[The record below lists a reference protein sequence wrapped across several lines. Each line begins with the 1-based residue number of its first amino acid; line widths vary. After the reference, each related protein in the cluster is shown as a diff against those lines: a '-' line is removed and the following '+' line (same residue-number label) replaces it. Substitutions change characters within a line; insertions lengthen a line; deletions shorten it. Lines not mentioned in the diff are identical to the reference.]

1 MQWVDINFLCCY
13 DTKYCEFIN
22 RSIVHSVSY
31 HLIAQVLKPAERQRL
46 VENIAGHA
54 INASDFL
61 QKRVVKNF
69 SQADPEYGRA
79 IQEKLD
85 QLKAQ
90 RKAKVSLW
98 SRSKSNIMVK
108 KVFVTVHE

>member
-1 MQWVDINFLCCY
+1 M
-13 DTKYCEFIN
+13 
-22 RSIVHSVSY
+22 
-31 HLIAQVLKPAERQRL
+31 
-46 VENIAGHA
+46 ENIAGHA
-54 INASDFL
+54 INTSDFL

-90 RKAKVSLW
+90 RKAKVSLE
-98 SRSKSNIMVK
+98 V
-108 KVFVTVHE
+108 

>member
-13 DTKYCEFIN
+13 DTKYCEFISW
-22 RSIVHSVSY
+22 SIVHSVSY

>member
-1 MQWVDINFLCCY
+1 M
-13 DTKYCEFIN
+13 
-22 RSIVHSVSY
+22 
-31 HLIAQVLKPAERQRL
+31 
-46 VENIAGHA
+46 ENIAGHA

-90 RKAKVSLW
+90 KKAKVSLEV
-98 SRSKSNIMVK
+98 KVK
-108 KVFVTVHE
+108 KLYHGYERFCHGSWIMELGCVKV

>member
-1 MQWVDINFLCCY
+1 M
-13 DTKYCEFIN
+13 
-22 RSIVHSVSY
+22 
-31 HLIAQVLKPAERQRL
+31 
-46 VENIAGHA
+46 ENIAGHA

-79 IQEKLD
+79 ILEKLD

-90 RKAKVSLW
+90 RKAKVSLE
-98 SRSKSNIMVK
+98 V
-108 KVFVTVHE
+108 

>member
-1 MQWVDINFLCCY
+1 MAIVLVGWSFIIKFNFSLRAVGWHQFPLMLWY
-13 DTKYCEFIN
+13 KIY
-22 RSIVHSVSY
+22 
-31 HLIAQVLKPAERQRL
+31 LIAQVLKPAERQRL

-90 RKAKVSLW
+90 RKAKVSLE
-98 SRSKSNIMVK
+98 V
-108 KVFVTVHE
+108 